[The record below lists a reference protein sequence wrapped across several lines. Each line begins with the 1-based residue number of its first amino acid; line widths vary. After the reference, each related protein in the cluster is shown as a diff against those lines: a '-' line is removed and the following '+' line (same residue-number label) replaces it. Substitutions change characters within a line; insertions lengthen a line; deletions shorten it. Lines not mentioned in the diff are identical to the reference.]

1 MCPTST
7 TPTPQGSVDRLVVL
21 RGRTDR
27 VLGLVLGG
35 LTDSDR
41 VLGLVLGGVTDRVL
55 GLVLRGLTDRVRRV
69 SFTWADG

>member
-7 TPTPQGSVDRLVVL
+7 RPTPQGSVDSLVVL
-21 RGRTDR
+21 RGLTER
-27 VLGLVLGG
+27 VLGLVLGIV
-35 LTDSDR
+35 TDR

-69 SFTWADG
+69 SFTWVDG